1 MNRKHVPPAAP
12 ATPSILARRDWLKV
26 AGGVL
31 VGMGSLAAAEAPV
44 TLAIGS
50 SAPDFKLP
58 GVDGRHYT
66 LADFADARVLVVIF
80 TCNHCPTAQAYEDRI
95 IKLQQDYRDR
105 GVRVVAIN
113 PNDAQAVRLDELG
126 YSDLGDSFEDMK
138 IRARDRN
145 FPFPYL
151 DDGTTQKTSRAF
163 GVLATPQV
171 FLFDRQR
178 KLRYTGRIDD
188 SDVRP
193 VKVPDTRNAI
203 EAVLAGRA
211 VPVEQTRVFGCS
223 TKWADKREEAKQSL
237 AKWDKEPVEID
248 LLDEAGVGRLA
259 RNEGKKLLL
268 INVWASWCGP
278 CVSELPEFVTMNRM
292 YRRRP
297 FQLITIS
304 MDAPEKKEAAL
315 KVLREQRVAATNY
328 LSTVKDRDRFADL
341 LDKKWSGALP
351 YTVLIAPGGKVLYRH
366 SGAIE
371 PLAVRRA
378 IVGHLGRTY

>member
-1 MNRKHVPPAAP
+1 MNRKHVLPAAP
-12 ATPSILARRDWLKV
+12 ATPSMPGRRDWLKV

-31 VGMGSLAAAEAPV
+31 VGMGTVTAAEAPV
-44 TLAIGS
+44 PLAIGS
-50 SAPDFKLP
+50 SAPDFNLP

-66 LADFADARVLVVIF
+66 LADFADARVLVVVF

-113 PNDAQAVRLDELG
+113 PNDARAVRLDELG

-138 IRARDRN
+138 IRARDRK

-193 VKVPDTRNAI
+193 VKVHDTRNAI

-211 VPVEQTRVFGCS
+211 VPVEKTRVFGCS

-237 AKWDKEPVEID
+237 ARWDKEPVD
-248 LLDEAGVGRLA
+248 LETLDEAGVGRLA

-371 PLAVRRA
+371 PLAVRRV